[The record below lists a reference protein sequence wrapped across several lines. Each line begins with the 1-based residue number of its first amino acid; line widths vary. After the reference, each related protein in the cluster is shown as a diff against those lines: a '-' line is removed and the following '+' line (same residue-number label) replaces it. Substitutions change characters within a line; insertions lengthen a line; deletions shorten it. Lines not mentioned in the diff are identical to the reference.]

1 MAKKYYLINLLLLLV
16 TAFLV
21 NENYREWTSSPAT
34 RKEIV
39 LASKVKT
46 MLGVAYT
53 SAEKVDKPAP
63 VLFRSVSDKN
73 IFNPNR
79 TEFPVPMTP
88 EPTKKSPLVR
98 PNVQLFGVAVGEEV
112 HSAVV
117 TNPTRRADKGE
128 RETMT
133 VKEGQRVGEYSVAK
147 ILPDRITLE
156 LSGDS
161 FDVLLY
167 DPTKPKKRP
176 AVVSTTSPPSAPPIP
191 PRPAVAATTTPPPP
205 APSPPAVSTTSP
217 TPSRLYTPPARR
229 DLPGRTITRP
239 EVPRTT
245 LPSAPARTLPVRDPG
260 AEEEDDG

>member
-1 MAKKYYLINLLLLLV
+1 MAKKYSLINLLLVLII
-16 TAFLV
+16 AFLV
-21 NENYREWTSSPAT
+21 NENYRERTAPPPAG
-34 RKEIV
+34 RGAA
-39 LASKVKT
+39 ASKQKSGEPVS
-46 MLGVAYT
+46 YS
-53 SAEKVDKPAP
+53 SAREKEKPDPA
-63 VLFRSVSDKN
+63 VFRSVSEKN
-73 IFNPNR
+73 IFSSNR
-79 TEFPVPMTP
+79 KEFPVPLTP

-98 PNVQLFGVAVGEEV
+98 PNVQLFGVAIGEEF
-112 HSAVV
+112 HAALI
-117 TNPTRRADKGE
+117 TNPTRRTDKGE

-176 AVVSTTSPPSAPPIP
+176 AVVSTTSPPPAPPIP

-205 APSPPAVSTTSP
+205 APSPPAVSATSP

-245 LPSAPARTLPVRDPG
+245 LPSAPARTLPVPDPG